1 MQKTVSA
8 QKSKLLEQK
17 GNQPDS
23 QSMSRT
29 VQRMGCIGK
38 SWAGWGA
45 CNQGYM
51 MK

>member
-23 QSMSRT
+23 QSILKA
-29 VQRMGCIGK
+29 VQRIKCIGK

-45 CNQGYM
+45 CNQEYM